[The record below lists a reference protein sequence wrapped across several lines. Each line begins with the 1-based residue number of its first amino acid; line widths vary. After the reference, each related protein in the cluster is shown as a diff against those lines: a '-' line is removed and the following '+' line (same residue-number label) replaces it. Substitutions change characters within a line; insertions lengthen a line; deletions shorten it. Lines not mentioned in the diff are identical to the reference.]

1 MKVQTKIALLLGLVM
16 AIFLGGLGAFRT
28 YDQIKFRKI
37 AEERFAERHRSFQ
50 DFLNEDGEP
59 LQTFALDDSASD
71 PLVDAITRTDLAW
84 LAQNASVARLESFG
98 ANALWIYRPGG
109 QLLYR
114 VNNLTAGN
122 LEDLPMPPDAF
133 AGVFASEHFAHFFI
147 TVPQG
152 LMEIRGAVIH
162 GSRDF
167 DRKEPGHGYLFVGRL
182 WSKPVLDEMS
192 LFTGN
197 SVSLEDKR
205 ENYNDEFGLLA
216 FSQPLRGWNGQPVKH
231 LVVRNQSPVVQELRR
246 SSQRLLLWLVVF
258 ALALVLVLLVLLVL
272 WVRRPLR
279 HIMAS
284 LAQNDPKPLAHLVRD
299 PSEFGEMARTVQKF
313 FEQRDTLLREMEERR
328 VAEEALRKSEDEL
341 RHSQK
346 MEAVGRLA
354 GGIAHD
360 FNNLL
365 TAIIGYAE
373 LINTQQAP
381 NSLVRQ
387 QADLI
392 HKAGEQ
398 ASALTR
404 QLLAFSRKQLLQPR
418 VIDLNHLVAE
428 MENLLRRVI
437 GERFNL
443 STRAEASL
451 GTVLADPNQLEQ
463 VIINLGVNARDAM
476 PTGGDLLIRTATIH
490 LDTEAVA
497 RISGSLRAG
506 DYVELSVADTGSG
519 MDPETQSRIFEP
531 FFTTKA
537 PGKGTG
543 LGLATVYGIVNQSG
557 GGIAVESEI
566 GKGTTFRIYLPLE
579 RSSVSQSRN
588 PTLPPV
594 DRTHNFET
602 ILVVEDEEI
611 VRDLVCAVLTDEGYN
626 VLCAPDGQQALAMA
640 NALDGPIHL
649 LITDVI
655 MPGMN
660 GPELAE
666 RLGSARGEMKI
677 LYVSG
682 YSDNDLGHQ
691 GVLDHRVDL
700 LQKPFTPQVLA
711 RKIRDVMQGQRH
723 AENSWV

>member
-37 AEERFAERHRSFQ
+37 AEERFAERYRSFQ

-122 LEDLPMPPDAF
+122 LDELPMPPNAF
-133 AGVFASEHFAHFFI
+133 AGVFASEQFAHFFI

-443 STRAEASL
+443 TTRAEASL

-490 LDTEAVA
+490 LDSDAVA

-519 MDPETQSRIFEP
+519 MDAETQSRIFEP

-594 DRTHNFET
+594 DRSHNFET

-723 AENSWV
+723 AEKSWV